1 MAVARGSRLGRDASA
16 GSATMM
22 GRSAPSPWRSASASA
37 SPANAPPPMTMLRC
51 TDILDLLLTLLLL
64 EYSWAKQ
71 VDETRVLLPSSRHS
85 VARDC
90 RKAEI
95 SRSLPPDSRFGRSN
109 SSDGAKTPT
118 CWPPRGNDEKIESA
132 PMSNGLIDLISI
144 LDLEPIEVNMF
155 RGNSPKTSWQR
166 VFCGE
171 G

>member
-1 MAVARGSRLGRDASA
+1 MASNNRRQAATIAVARGSRLGLAASA

-95 SRSLPPDSRFGRSN
+95 SRSLPPDSRIGVEFFVR
-109 SSDGAKTPT
+109 
-118 CWPPRGNDEKIESA
+118 RESA
-132 PMSNGLIDLISI
+132 DPLASSEEMTRKSRALQC
-144 LDLEPIEVNMF
+144 
-155 RGNSPKTSWQR
+155 PK
-166 VFCGE
+166 
-171 G
+171 

>member
-1 MAVARGSRLGRDASA
+1 MASNNRRQAATMAVARGSRLGLTASA

-22 GRSAPSPWRSASASA
+22 GRSAPSPWGTGRGSA
-37 SPANAPPPMTMLRC
+37 SPATTPPTPPPPMTMLRC

-95 SRSLPPDSRFGRSN
+95 SRSLPPDSRIG
-109 SSDGAKTPT
+109 
-118 CWPPRGNDEKIESA
+118 
-132 PMSNGLIDLISI
+132 
-144 LDLEPIEVNMF
+144 
-155 RGNSPKTSWQR
+155 
-166 VFCGE
+166 
-171 G
+171 